1 MRRSWDDIPLLLAC
15 LRTGSLT
22 AAARELGLDTST
34 ASRRLAALEERLGIV
49 LFERTRTGLVP
60 TAAGRGLRGPAE
72 EAERGVL
79 HLLST
84 AGAAHAAA
92 EGTVRVTA
100 VPGLAEAVLAPIFAD
115 LMRAHP
121 LLRFELDTSLRSVDL
136 ERREADIAIRNH
148 RPESGELVARRLRTV
163 RWVAGAAPA
172 LARRLGAVADWSGL
186 PWIGW
191 SPEVPHKHVSR
202 WIERFGSPPVFRTS
216 DFPAQLHF
224 ATLGIA
230 AVIAPYP
237 FLEPYGLVPLEWQE
251 SASAGAEA
259 WPTDTLTL
267 VTHRS
272 LRHEP
277 RVAVVWDAIVSR
289 LGAPA

>member
-1 MRRSWDDIPLLLAC
+1 MRSSWDDIPLLLAC

-34 ASRRLAALEERLGIV
+34 ASRRLVVLERQLGLH

-79 HLLST
+79 HLLSM

-92 EGTVRVTA
+92 EGTVRISA
-100 VPGLAEAVLAPIFAD
+100 VPGLAEALLTPLLAE

-121 LLRFELDTSLRSVDL
+121 LLRFELDTSPRVVDL
-136 ERREADIAIRNH
+136 ERREADIAIRNN
-148 RPESGELVARRLRTV
+148 RPDSGELVSRRLGAV

-172 LARRLGAVADWSGL
+172 LVRRLGVVDDWAAL

-191 SPEVPHKHVSR
+191 TSDVPHKHVSR
-202 WIERFGSPPVFRTS
+202 WLERHGSPPVLRTS
-216 DFPAQLHF
+216 DFAAQLHF
-224 ATLGIA
+224 ATLGTA
-230 AVIAPYP
+230 AVIAPFP
-237 FLEPYGLVPLEWQE
+237 FLEPYGLVPLEWSE
-251 SASAGAEA
+251 AAAPAAEA
-259 WPTDTLTL
+259 WPTDTLNL
-267 VTHRS
+267 VTHAS
-272 LRHEP
+272 LRNEP
-277 RVAVVWDAIVSR
+277 RVAVVWDAIVAR
-289 LGAPA
+289 LGAPG